1 MPQRQSGSRDLD
13 REELM
18 SLKLGIDTGGTYTDA
33 VLFDDEGGV
42 IGSGKAL
49 TTKDDLSAGIREA
62 IETVLPPVLADI
74 KLVSISTTFATNAI
88 VEGQG
93 RSVCLLLIG
102 YDPDLLGELASGKIV
117 PRERMVFVRGGHDGT
132 GVEMDPFDVGAA
144 REAILA
150 QAPHVDAFAVSGYFG
165 VRNPAHELTARRLV
179 RELTGKPVTC
189 GHELTTRL
197 NAPRRAL
204 TTALNARLIPLL
216 EELVVTVRET
226 LVARG
231 IEAPLM
237 VVKGDGSLVD
247 AEMAIE
253 RPVETILSGPA
264 ASVVGASY
272 GADVEE
278 AFVIDMGGTTT
289 DVITM
294 RAGRLALNPRG
305 ARIGD
310 LQIMVE
316 AIDADTVGLGGDSE
330 IRLDEAG
337 NLCAGPRRV
346 IPLSLLAHQHPEVL
360 SKLQHQVDRHLDH
373 GEDSRRSDPG
383 YFITRGRQLI
393 DGGGGL
399 TPTEGEVWE
408 ALEGGPLLLAELL
421 DNVEHPALY
430 RECVKQLIEVGLVV
444 GGAFT
449 PTDAVHALGRF
460 DRWSAEA
467 ARLGANLWA
476 GSLGISPEQFCE
488 KVLQQVE
495 IQMGR
500 VVIASALAEETG
512 SSPMAQERVGRLL
525 IDRGLV
531 PDGERIFSVAFDMR
545 RPLLAI
551 GAPVGSYLPGVAK
564 RLNAR
569 LVIPDHAEVRSA
581 LGAVVGGIVQSVR
594 VLIQPLVAGSAYR
607 VHLPSEMRQFGE
619 LEAAVECAE
628 NVAREKAEELA
639 ARAGARETK
648 VHVAREDQVLRDK
661 RGLADEIYL
670 GTEVTATAVGRP
682 RIRA

>member
-1 MPQRQSGSRDLD
+1 MRQRQSSSKNLD
-13 REELM
+13 TEELM

-33 VLFDDEGGV
+33 VLFDDERGV
-42 IGSGKAL
+42 IGSAKAL

-62 IETVLPPVLADI
+62 IEMVLPPVLPDI
-74 KLVSISTTFATNAI
+74 GLVSISTTLATNAI

-102 YDPDLLGELASGKIV
+102 YDPDLLGELASEKIV
-117 PRERMVFVRGGHDGT
+117 PLERIVLIRGGHDGT
-132 GVEMDPFDVGAA
+132 GVEMAPLDVDTAW
-144 REAILA
+144 EAILA
-150 QAPHVDAFAVSGYFG
+150 QVPHVEAFAVSGYFG
-165 VRNPAHELTARRLV
+165 VRNPSHELTVRRLV
-179 RELTGKPVTC
+179 RELTG
-189 GHELTTRL
+189 
-197 NAPRRAL
+197 N
-204 TTALNARLIPLL
+204 LIPLL

-294 RAGRLALNPRG
+294 SDSRLALNPDG

-310 LQIMVE
+310 LRIMVE

-330 IRLDEAG
+330 IRLDKAG
-337 NLCAGPRRV
+337 NLYAGPRRV
-346 IPLSLLAHQHPEVL
+346 IPLCLLAHQHPEVL
-360 SKLQHQVDRHLDH
+360 SKLQHQVDRYVDH
-373 GEDSRRSDPG
+373 GEDSRRGDPG
-383 YFITRGRQLI
+383 CFITRQRQLV
-393 DGGGGL
+393 DGRGGL
-399 TPTEGEVWE
+399 TPTQREVWE
-408 ALEGGPLLLAELL
+408 ALRGGPLPLAELL
-421 DNVEHPALY
+421 DNLEHPALY

-444 GGAFT
+444 AGGFT
-449 PTDAVHALGRF
+449 PTDALHVLGRF
-460 DRWSAEA
+460 DRWSVEA
-467 ARLGANLWA
+467 ARLGAMLWA
-476 GSLGISPEQFCE
+476 GSLAVSPEQFCE
-488 KVLQQVE
+488 KVLRQVE
-495 IQMGR
+495 IQMGQ

-512 SSPMAQERVGRLL
+512 SSSMAQGRVGRLL
-525 IDRGLV
+525 IDRALGA
-531 PDGERIFSVAFDMR
+531 DRGRIFSVAFDMQ

-607 VHLPSEMRQFGE
+607 VHLPSEMRQFRE

-628 NVAREKAEELA
+628 DVAREKAEELA
-639 ARAGARETK
+639 LRAGARETK
-648 VHVAREDQVLRDK
+648 VHVKRKDQVLRDK

-682 RIRA
+682 

>member
-1 MPQRQSGSRDLD
+1 MRQRQSSSKNLD
-13 REELM
+13 TEELM

-33 VLFDDEGGV
+33 VLFDDERGV
-42 IGSGKAL
+42 IGSAKAL

-62 IETVLPPVLADI
+62 IEMVLPPVLPDI
-74 KLVSISTTFATNAI
+74 GLVSISTTLATNAI

-102 YDPDLLGELASGKIV
+102 YDPDLLGELASEKIV
-117 PRERMVFVRGGHDGT
+117 PLERIVLIRGGHDGT
-132 GVEMDPFDVGAA
+132 GVEMAPLDVDTAW
-144 REAILA
+144 EAILA
-150 QAPHVDAFAVSGYFG
+150 QVPHVEAFAVSGYFG
-165 VRNPAHELTARRLV
+165 VRNPSHELTVRRLV

-247 AEMAIE
+247 AE

-294 RAGRLALNPRG
+294 SDSRLALNPDG

-310 LQIMVE
+310 LRIMVE

-330 IRLDEAG
+330 IRLDKAG
-337 NLCAGPRRV
+337 NLYAGPRRV
-346 IPLSLLAHQHPEVL
+346 IPLCLLAHQHPEVL
-360 SKLQHQVDRHLDH
+360 SKLQHQVDRYVDH
-373 GEDSRRSDPG
+373 GEDSRRGDPG
-383 YFITRGRQLI
+383 CFITRQRQLV
-393 DGGGGL
+393 DGRGGL
-399 TPTEGEVWE
+399 TPTQREVWE
-408 ALEGGPLLLAELL
+408 ALRGGPLPLAELL
-421 DNVEHPALY
+421 DNLEHPALY

-444 GGAFT
+444 AGGFT
-449 PTDAVHALGRF
+449 PTDALHVLGRF
-460 DRWSAEA
+460 DRWSVEA
-467 ARLGANLWA
+467 ARLGAMLWA
-476 GSLGISPEQFCE
+476 GSLAVSPEQFCE
-488 KVLQQVE
+488 KVLRQVE
-495 IQMGR
+495 IQMGQ

-512 SSPMAQERVGRLL
+512 SSSMAQGRVGRLL
-525 IDRGLV
+525 IDRALGA
-531 PDGERIFSVAFDMR
+531 DRGRIFSVAFDMQ

-607 VHLPSEMRQFGE
+607 VHLPSEMRQFRE

-628 NVAREKAEELA
+628 DVAREKAEELA
-639 ARAGARETK
+639 LRAGARETK
-648 VHVAREDQVLRDK
+648 VHVKRKDQVLRDK

-682 RIRA
+682 

>member
-1 MPQRQSGSRDLD
+1 
-13 REELM
+13 M

-33 VLFDDEGGV
+33 VLFDDERGV
-42 IGSGKAL
+42 IGSAKAL

-62 IETVLPPVLADI
+62 IEMVLPPVLPDI
-74 KLVSISTTFATNAI
+74 GLVSISTTLATNAI

-102 YDPDLLGELASGKIV
+102 YDPDLLGELASEKIV
-117 PRERMVFVRGGHDGT
+117 PQERIVLIRGGHDGT
-132 GVEMDPFDVGAA
+132 GVEMAPLDVDTA

-150 QAPHVDAFAVSGYFG
+150 QVPHVEAFAVSGYFG
-165 VRNPAHELTARRLV
+165 VRNPSHELTVRRLV

-289 DVITM
+289 DVISI
-294 RAGRLALNPRG
+294 RGGRLALNPSG

-310 LQIMVE
+310 LRIMVE

-330 IRLDEAG
+330 IRLDKAG
-337 NLCAGPRRV
+337 NLYAGPRRV
-346 IPLSLLAHQHPEVL
+346 IPLCLLAHQHPEVL
-360 SKLQHQVDRHLDH
+360 SKLRHQVDRYVDH
-373 GEDSRRSDPG
+373 GEDSRQGDPG
-383 YFITRGRQLI
+383 CFITRQRRLVDGR
-393 DGGGGL
+393 GRL
-399 TPTEGEVWE
+399 TPTQQRVWE
-408 ALEGGPLLLAELL
+408 ALRGGPLPLAELL

-430 RECVKQLIEVGLVV
+430 RACVRELIEVGLVV
-444 GGAFT
+444 AGGFT
-449 PTDAVHALGRF
+449 PTDALHVLGRF

-467 ARLGANLWA
+467 ARLGAMLWA
-476 GSLGISPEQFCE
+476 GSPGASPEQFCE
-488 KVLQQVE
+488 KVLRQVE
-495 IQMGR
+495 IQLGR
-500 VVIASALAEETG
+500 AIIASALAEEMG
-512 SSPMAQERVGRLL
+512 SNPMAQERVGRLL
-525 IDRGLV
+525 IDRALGA
-531 PDGERIFSVAFDMR
+531 DRGRIFSVAFDMQ

-551 GAPVGSYLPGVAK
+551 GAPVGSYLPAVAK
-564 RLNAR
+564 RLNVR

-607 VHLPSEMRQFGE
+607 VHLPSEMRQFPE

-628 NVAREKAEELA
+628 DVAREKAEELA
-639 ARAGARETK
+639 LRAGARETK
-648 VHVAREDQVLRDK
+648 VHVKRKDQVLRDK

-682 RIRA
+682 